1 MEEKSTDRT
10 QNRSRM
16 EEKSTDRTQNGSWME
31 EKSTDRTQNG
41 SWMEE
46 KNTERTEKETLMT
59 GTETPAAEDSSSDQA
74 SARKTGSS
82 GLKWKIVLVL
92 LALILAG
99 CAYGWHYWNLPEQQL
114 KRILQES
121 EKLLAEGDYENA
133 AAGFS
138 RAMEIDE
145 RNTEAV
151 GGWLQARMAIAEEA
165 AEAGGGIPERA
176 RVCGLFEEIIAFC
189 DEKTDYPGTGENGP
203 AQDAGDASEN
213 GTTGSGGAQDTAGS
227 GTTQNSEK
235 TEAPGDGGQLAA
247 IVGPVREQAA
257 DRLARLRREIA
268 EDYDSVKCETVRDD
282 RSGKVVL
289 TDGTEVPYTWFYDL
303 VQITDEDYPLAD
315 EINAVLKAQKEAFF
329 SGEQT
334 NPSEGIG
341 GVIPRA
347 EGDYQDYVGE
357 AGIYS
362 GKGILSIRMAEIR
375 SAGSARAGFF
385 RGKTFRLSDGKELTL
400 ADVTDRTD
408 SGLKHLVKK
417 KIREWF
423 ENEGYSSVSMSD
435 VEDYIEQTAPEELK
449 FCIHEDGVVYLAV
462 DQEMPFFTGAGE
474 ILEIPLN

>member
-1 MEEKSTDRT
+1 
-10 QNRSRM
+10 
-16 EEKSTDRTQNGSWME
+16 
-31 EKSTDRTQNG
+31 
-41 SWMEE
+41 MEE
-46 KNTERTEKETLMT
+46 KNTDRTENEKLMT
-59 GTETPAAEDSSSDQA
+59 GTGTPAGEDSTSDRDA

-82 GLKWKIVLVL
+82 GGKWKIVLVL
-92 LALILAG
+92 LAIILAG

-121 EKLLAEGDYENA
+121 EEFLAEGDYENA
-133 AAGFS
+133 ASGFT
-138 RAMEIDE
+138 RAMEIDPD
-145 RNTEAV
+145 NTGAV
-151 GGWLQARMAIAEEA
+151 EGWLKARMAIAEEA
-165 AEAGGGIPERA
+165 AQAGGDIAGRA
-176 RVCGLFEEIIAFC
+176 RVCGLFEEIISFC
-189 DEKTDYPGTGENGP
+189 DEKTDH
-203 AQDAGDASEN
+203 
-213 GTTGSGGAQDTAGS
+213 AGS
-227 GTTQNSEK
+227 EADVSAPNAGGTSEAAASAAGEKPEK
-235 TEAPGDGGQLAA
+235 TEASDSAGDGGHLAA
-247 IVGPVREQAA
+247 IVGPVREEAA

-268 EDYDSVKCETVRDD
+268 EDYDSVQCETVRED

-289 TDGTEVPYTWFYDL
+289 TDGTEVPYTWYYDL
-303 VQITDEDYPLAD
+303 VQIRDDNYPLAD
-315 EINAVLKAQKEAFF
+315 EINAVLEAQKDAFF

-334 NPSEGIG
+334 NPSTGIG
-341 GVIPRA
+341 GVITRA

-375 SAGSARAGFF
+375 SAGLARAGFF

-408 SGLKHLVKK
+408 SGLIHLVKK

-435 VEDYIEQTAPEELK
+435 VEDYIDQTAPEELK
-449 FCIHEDGVVYLAV
+449 FCIREDGIVYLAV

>member
-1 MEEKSTDRT
+1 
-10 QNRSRM
+10 
-16 EEKSTDRTQNGSWME
+16 
-31 EKSTDRTQNG
+31 
-41 SWMEE
+41 MEE
-46 KNTERTEKETLMT
+46 KNTDRTENEKLMT
-59 GTETPAAEDSSSDQA
+59 GTGTPAGEDSTSDRDA

-82 GLKWKIVLVL
+82 GGKWKIVLVL
-92 LALILAG
+92 LAIILAG

-121 EKLLAEGDYENA
+121 EEFLAKGDYENA
-133 AAGFS
+133 ASGFT
-138 RAMEIDE
+138 RAMEIDPD
-145 RNTEAV
+145 NTGAV
-151 GGWLQARMAIAEEA
+151 EGWLKARMAIAEEA
-165 AEAGGGIPERA
+165 AQAGGDIAGRA
-176 RVCGLFEEIIAFC
+176 RVCGLFEEIISFC
-189 DEKTDYPGTGENGP
+189 DEKTDHLGSEADVSAPNAGGTSEAAAAGE
-203 AQDAGDASEN
+203 AATQEAMASAADEN
-213 GTTGSGGAQDTAGS
+213 P
-227 GTTQNSEK
+227 EK
-235 TEAPGDGGQLAA
+235 TEASDSAGDGGHLAA
-247 IVGPVREQAA
+247 IVGPVREEAA

-268 EDYDSVKCETVRDD
+268 EDYDSVQCETVRED

-289 TDGTEVPYTWFYDL
+289 TDGTEVPYTWYYDL
-303 VQITDEDYPLAD
+303 VQIRDDNYPLAD
-315 EINAVLKAQKEAFF
+315 EINAVLEAQKDAFF

-334 NPSEGIG
+334 NPSTGIG
-341 GVIPRA
+341 GVITRA

-375 SAGSARAGFF
+375 SAGLARAGFF

-435 VEDYIEQTAPEELK
+435 VEDYIDQTAPEELK
-449 FCIHEDGVVYLAV
+449 FCIREDGIVYLAV

>member
-1 MEEKSTDRT
+1 
-10 QNRSRM
+10 
-16 EEKSTDRTQNGSWME
+16 
-31 EKSTDRTQNG
+31 
-41 SWMEE
+41 MEE
-46 KNTERTEKETLMT
+46 KNTDRTENEKLMT
-59 GTETPAAEDSSSDQA
+59 GTGTPAGEDSTSDRDA

-82 GLKWKIVLVL
+82 GRKWKIVLVL
-92 LALILAG
+92 LAIILAG

-121 EKLLAEGDYENA
+121 EEFLAKGDYENA
-133 AAGFS
+133 ASGFT
-138 RAMEIDE
+138 RAMEIDPD
-145 RNTEAV
+145 NTGAV
-151 GGWLQARMAIAEEA
+151 EGWLKARMAIAEEA
-165 AEAGGGIPERA
+165 AQAGGDIAGRA
-176 RVCGLFEEIIAFC
+176 RVCGLFEEIISFC
-189 DEKTDYPGTGENGP
+189 DEKTDH
-203 AQDAGDASEN
+203 
-213 GTTGSGGAQDTAGS
+213 AGS
-227 GTTQNSEK
+227 EADVSAPNAGGTSEAAAAGEAATQEAMASAAGEKPEK
-235 TEAPGDGGQLAA
+235 TEASDSAGDGGHLAA
-247 IVGPVREQAA
+247 IVGPVREEAA

-268 EDYDSVKCETVRDD
+268 EDYDSVQCETVRED

-289 TDGTEVPYTWFYDL
+289 TDGTEVPYTWYYDL
-303 VQITDEDYPLAD
+303 VQIRDDNYPLAD
-315 EINAVLKAQKEAFF
+315 EINAVLEAQKDAFF

-334 NPSEGIG
+334 NPSAGIG
-341 GVIPRA
+341 GVITRA

-375 SAGSARAGFF
+375 SAGLARAGFF

-435 VEDYIEQTAPEELK
+435 VEDYIDQTAPEKLK
-449 FCIHEDGVVYLAV
+449 FCIREDGIVYLAV